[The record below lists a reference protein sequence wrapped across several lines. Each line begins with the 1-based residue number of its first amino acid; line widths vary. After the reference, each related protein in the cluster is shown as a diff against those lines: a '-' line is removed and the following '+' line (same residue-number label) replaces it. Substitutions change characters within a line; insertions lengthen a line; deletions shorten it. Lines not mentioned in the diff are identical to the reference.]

1 MNITR
6 NPKPG
11 RDFPDDLARFCFAPD
26 GAIADRRLAWVNAIC
41 LSCLAIG
48 LIGLKPRTL
57 VVSQPA
63 GPAEEAV
70 ATVIEPLV
78 VPLQTITTAPP
89 PTDPVELG
97 NSHSAGPVIAVTLNS
112 PAVAFPVP
120 TVGNV
125 LVPIRLA
132 QPPPA
137 QPVNGAVPLHSA
149 QLESLGTTGITGRR
163 PAPTYPPE
171 SLRAQEQGT
180 VLLLIEVDSD
190 GHVSRA
196 TITESSGYR
205 RLDQAAVEAVKQFWY
220 FGPGQGS
227 RLYESPIVFQLR

>member
-1 MNITR
+1 MNTTR

-11 RDFPDDLARFCFAPD
+11 HDFPSDLARFCFAPIGTVTD
-26 GAIADRRLAWVNAIC
+26 QRLAWVNALC
-41 LSCLAIG
+41 LSCLVIG

-57 VVSQPA
+57 VVTQRP

-70 ATVIEPLV
+70 ATVIEPMV
-78 VPLQTITTAPP
+78 VPLQKGTAESALDHPSEP
-89 PTDPVELG
+89 G
-97 NSHSAGPVIAVTLNS
+97 GSHSAGPVIAVTLNS

-120 TVGNV
+120 TVGNI
-125 LVPIRLA
+125 LVPIGLA

-137 QPVNGAVPLHSA
+137 HPLNGAVPLHSEK
-149 QLESLGTTGITGRR
+149 LESLGTTGIAGSR
-163 PAPTYPPE
+163 PAPAYPPE

-180 VLLLIEVDSD
+180 VLLLIEVDAA
-190 GHVSRA
+190 GQVSRV
-196 TITESSGYR
+196 TITESSGHR

-227 RLYESPIVFQLR
+227 RLYESPVVFQLR

>member
-11 RDFPDDLARFCFAPD
+11 RDFAGDLARFCFAPD
-26 GAIADRRLAWVNAIC
+26 GAVTDRRLAWVNAIC
-41 LSCLAIG
+41 VSCLVIG

-57 VVSQPA
+57 VVTQRP

-70 ATVIEPLV
+70 ATVIEPTV
-78 VPLQTITTAPP
+78 VPVQTLTAESASSDHP
-89 PTDPVELG
+89 ELG
-97 NSHSAGPVIAVTLNS
+97 DPHFAGPVIAVTLNS

-137 QPVNGAVPLHSA
+137 QPVNGAVPLRSA
-149 QLESLGTTGITGRR
+149 KLESLEATGTTGRR

-190 GHVSRA
+190 GHVGRV

-220 FGPGQGS
+220 FGPGQGA
-227 RLYESPIVFQLR
+227 RLYESPFVFQIR